1 MCVVESVGVREMRQS
16 ISVFLRRVRAGEMF
30 TVTDHG
36 LPVAL
41 LIPLPS
47 LAEDPLADLV
57 AAGRVLPAVNRG
69 GVLPVPAVAAATRPS
84 VTGAL
89 LAERRADDR

>member
-1 MCVVESVGVREMRQS
+1 MRQS

-69 GVLPVPAVAAATRPS
+69 GVLPVPAAAATRPS
-84 VTGAL
+84 VTEAW